1 VNNMN
6 TLFQANKAIVY
17 FTIMALVLL
26 FVGLNQSWALAL
38 GIINMSL
45 ISAIMALGVNI
56 QWGYA
61 GLMNVGIMG
70 FAALGGVSV
79 VLIAQQPVTEAV
91 DAGGIKMLIALIM
104 GAATITAGILLNR
117 RGVNKWLIAA
127 IVVTGYLFTRYY
139 FSEAADIIEKVDPA
153 ITGYLGG
160 FGLPIAFSWIVG
172 GVIAAG
178 AAWWVGKIT
187 LGLRTD
193 YLAIATL
200 GISEIILYVIKNE
213 DWFVR
218 GLKNVYGLP
227 RPVPYEVDMQQ
238 SEWFQNVVTWIHK
251 SELQLLSQTE
261 QIDKLSDYV
270 REAAV
275 VFVKLCYSGL
285 FIAILVALI
294 VLSNLAL
301 NSPWGRKVRA
311 IRDNEV
317 AASAM
322 GKDIKRQHLQIFV
335 LGSAIVGIAGA
346 LLVTYDGIFI
356 PTAYLPLRFT
366 FLIWVMVILGGSG
379 NNMGSVLGAFI
390 IWFIWIQS
398 GPMGLWF
405 VEMLSNNM
413 SEGSTSLEF
422 IEDRVHYLR
431 LVFMGSIL
439 LLIMR
444 FSPSGLLPE
453 KNKELQFCCKWLL
466 H

>member
-1 VNNMN
+1 MSNFNNVWQSYK
-6 TLFQANKAIVY
+6 TIIS
-17 FTIMALVLL
+17 FTIMGLVLL
-26 FVGLNQSWALAL
+26 FVGLNQSWALVL
-38 GIINMSL
+38 GIINLSL

-61 GLMNVGIMG
+61 GLFNVGIMG

-79 VLIAQQPVTEAV
+79 VLISQQPVAEAI
-91 DAGGIKMLIALIM
+91 DAGGLKMLFALAL
-104 GAATITAGILLNR
+104 GAITIVTGVVLNKK
-117 RGVNKWLIAA
+117 GFNKWLIAT
-127 IVVTGYLFTRYY
+127 IVVIGYLFTRHY
-139 FSEAADIIEKVDPA
+139 FSEAADVIEKVDPA

-160 FGLPIAFSWIVG
+160 FGLPVAFSWVVG
-172 GVIAAG
+172 GLAAAG
-178 AAWWVGKIT
+178 AAWWIGKIT

-200 GISEIILYVIKNE
+200 GISEIILYVFKNE
-213 DWFVR
+213 DWLVR

-227 RPVPYEVDMQQ
+227 RPVPYEVDMQK
-238 SEWFQNVVTWIHK
+238 SEWLQNLVAWIHK
-251 SELQLLSQTE
+251 SELQLLTQSE
-261 QIDKLSDYV
+261 QIVKLGDYV

-285 FIAILVALI
+285 FIAILVAFI
-294 VLSNLAL
+294 ILSNLAL

-322 GKDIKRQHLQIFV
+322 GKNITRQHLQIFV
-335 LGSAIVGIAGA
+335 IGSAIVGVAGA

-356 PTAYLPLRFT
+356 PTAYQPLRFT

-398 GPMGLWF
+398 GPMGLWV
-405 VEMLSNNM
+405 VEMLGNSM
-413 SEGSTSLEF
+413 QEGSAPLEF

-431 LVFMGSIL
+431 LVFMGTIL

-444 FSPSGLLPE
+444 FSPGGILPE
-453 KNKELQFCCKWLL
+453 KNKEL
-466 H
+466 

>member
-1 VNNMN
+1 MNNI
-6 TLFQANKAIVY
+6 TAIWEANKAIAS
-17 FTIMALVLL
+17 FAIMGLILL
-26 FVGLNQSWALAL
+26 FVGMNQSWALAL
-38 GIINMSL
+38 GIFNMSL

-61 GLMNVGIMG
+61 GLFNVGIMG

-79 VLIAQQPVTEAV
+79 VLIAQQPVTEAI
-91 DAGGIKMLIALIM
+91 DAGGMKMFLSLVI
-104 GAATITAGILLNR
+104 GAVTIITGVLLNR
-117 RGVNKWLIAA
+117 RGVNKWLTAA
-127 IVVTGYLFTRYY
+127 VVIIGYLITRYY
-139 FSEAADIIEKVDPA
+139 FSEAADLIEKVDPA

-160 FGLPIAFSWIVG
+160 FGLPVAFSWVVG
-172 GVIAAG
+172 GLAAAG
-178 AAWWVGKIT
+178 AAWWIGKIT

-238 SEWFQNVVTWIHK
+238 SEWFQNIIAWLHK
-251 SELQLLSQTE
+251 SELQLLTQSE
-261 QIDKLSDYV
+261 QIDQLGDYV

-285 FIAILVALI
+285 FIAILGAFI
-294 VLSNLAL
+294 ILSNLAL

-335 LGSAIVGIAGA
+335 IGSAIVGVAGA

-356 PTAYLPLRFT
+356 PTAYQPLRFT

-379 NNMGSVLGAFI
+379 NNLGSVLGAFI
-390 IWFIWIQS
+390 IWFIWIQA
-398 GPMGLWF
+398 GPMGLWV
-405 VEMLSNNM
+405 VEMLGNNM
-413 SEGSTSLEF
+413 QEGSALLEF

-431 LVFMGSIL
+431 LVFMGTIL

-444 FSPSGLLPE
+444 FSPGGILPE
-453 KNKELQFCCKWLL
+453 KNKEL
-466 H
+466 

>member
-1 VNNMN
+1 MNNMN
-6 TLFQANKAIVY
+6 TLFQANKAIFY

-431 LVFMGSIL
+431 LVFMGTIL

-453 KNKELQFCCKWLL
+453 KNKEL
-466 H
+466 

>member
-1 VNNMN
+1 MNNLN
-6 TLFQANKAIVY
+6 TILQANKAIAY
-17 FTIMALVLL
+17 FAIMAFILL

-61 GLMNVGIMG
+61 GLFNVGIMG

-79 VLIAQQPVTEAV
+79 VLIAQQPVTEAIDV
-91 DAGGIKMLIALIM
+91 GGMKMLIALIF
-104 GAATITAGILLNR
+104 GAVTIAAGILLNR
-117 RGVNKWLIAA
+117 RGVNQWLTTL
-127 IVVTGYLFTRYY
+127 IVVIGYLITRHY
-139 FSEAADIIEKVDPA
+139 FSEASDLIEKVDPA

-160 FGLPIAFSWIVG
+160 FGLPVAFSWVVG
-172 GVIAAG
+172 GFAAAIAA
-178 AAWWVGKIT
+178 WLIGKIT

-227 RPVPYEVDMQQ
+227 RPVPYEVDMQK
-238 SEWFQNVVTWIHK
+238 SEWLQNIVAWIHR
-251 SELQLLSQTE
+251 SELQLLSHTD
-261 QIDKLSDYV
+261 QIDKLGDYV
-270 REAAV
+270 RSASV
-275 VFVKLCYSGL
+275 VFVKLSYSGL
-285 FIAILVALI
+285 ILLILVAFIL
-294 VLSNLAL
+294 LSNLAL

-322 GKDIKRQHLQIFV
+322 GKNIKRQHLQIFV
-335 LGSAIVGIAGA
+335 LGSAIVGVAGA

-356 PTAYLPLRFT
+356 PTAYQPLRFT

-379 NNMGSVLGAFI
+379 NNLGSVLGAFI

-398 GPMGLWF
+398 GPMGLWV
-405 VEMLSNNM
+405 VEMLGNYIQ
-413 SEGSTSLEF
+413 EGNTSLEF

-431 LVFMGSIL
+431 LVFMGTIL

-444 FSPSGLLPE
+444 FSPGGILPE
-453 KNKELQFCCKWLL
+453 KNKEL
-466 H
+466 

>member
-1 VNNMN
+1 MNNI
-6 TLFQANKAIVY
+6 TAIWEANKAIAS
-17 FTIMALVLL
+17 FAIMGLILL
-26 FVGLNQSWALAL
+26 FVGMNQSWALAL
-38 GIINMSL
+38 GIFNMSL

-61 GLMNVGIMG
+61 GLFNVGIMG

-79 VLIAQQPVTEAV
+79 VLIAQQPVTEAI
-91 DAGGIKMLIALIM
+91 DAGGMKMFLSLVI
-104 GAATITAGILLNR
+104 GAVTVITGVLLNR
-117 RGVNKWLIAA
+117 RGVNKWLTAL
-127 IVVTGYLFTRYY
+127 VVIIGYLITRYY
-139 FSEAADIIEKVDPA
+139 FSEAAELIEKVDPA

-160 FGLPIAFSWIVG
+160 FGLPVAFSWVVG
-172 GVIAAG
+172 GLAAAG
-178 AAWWVGKIT
+178 AAWWIGKIT

-238 SEWFQNVVTWIHK
+238 SEWFQNIIAWLHK
-251 SELQLLSQTE
+251 SELQLLTQSE
-261 QIDKLSDYV
+261 QIDQLGDYV

-285 FIAILVALI
+285 FIAILGAFI
-294 VLSNLAL
+294 ILSNLAL

-335 LGSAIVGIAGA
+335 IGSAIVGVAGA

-356 PTAYLPLRFT
+356 PTAYQPLRFT

-379 NNMGSVLGAFI
+379 NNLGSVLGAFI
-390 IWFIWIQS
+390 IWFIWIQA
-398 GPMGLWF
+398 GPMGLWV
-405 VEMLSNNM
+405 VEMLGNNM
-413 SEGSTSLEF
+413 QEGSALLEF

-431 LVFMGSIL
+431 LVFMGTIL

-444 FSPSGLLPE
+444 FSPGGILPE
-453 KNKELQFCCKWLL
+453 KNKEL
-466 H
+466 

>member
-1 VNNMN
+1 MNNI
-6 TLFQANKAIVY
+6 TAIWEANKAIAS
-17 FTIMALVLL
+17 FAIMGLILL
-26 FVGLNQSWALAL
+26 FVGMNQSWALAL
-38 GIINMSL
+38 GIFNMSL

-61 GLMNVGIMG
+61 GLFNVGIMG

-79 VLIAQQPVTEAV
+79 VLIAQQPVTEAI
-91 DAGGIKMLIALIM
+91 DAGGMKMFLSLVI
-104 GAATITAGILLNR
+104 GAVTVITGVLLNR
-117 RGVNKWLIAA
+117 RGVNKWLTAA
-127 IVVTGYLFTRYY
+127 VVIIGYLITRYY
-139 FSEAADIIEKVDPA
+139 FSEAADLIEKVDPA

-160 FGLPIAFSWIVG
+160 FGLPVAFSWVVG
-172 GVIAAG
+172 GLAAAG
-178 AAWWVGKIT
+178 AAWWIGKIT

-238 SEWFQNVVTWIHK
+238 SEWFQNIIAWLHK
-251 SELQLLSQTE
+251 SELQLLTQSE
-261 QIDKLSDYV
+261 QIDQLGDYV

-285 FIAILVALI
+285 FIAILGAFI
-294 VLSNLAL
+294 ILSNLAL

-335 LGSAIVGIAGA
+335 IGSAIVGVAGA

-356 PTAYLPLRFT
+356 PTAYQPLRFT

-379 NNMGSVLGAFI
+379 NNLGSVLGAFI
-390 IWFIWIQS
+390 IWFIWIQA
-398 GPMGLWF
+398 GPMGLWV
-405 VEMLSNNM
+405 VEMLGNNM
-413 SEGSTSLEF
+413 QEGSALLEF

-431 LVFMGSIL
+431 LVFMGTIL

-444 FSPSGLLPE
+444 FSPGGILPE
-453 KNKELQFCCKWLL
+453 KNKEL
-466 H
+466 

>member
-1 VNNMN
+1 MNNLN
-6 TLFQANKAIVY
+6 TILQANKAIAY
-17 FTIMALVLL
+17 FAIMAFILL

-61 GLMNVGIMG
+61 GLFNVGIMG

-79 VLIAQQPVTEAV
+79 VLIAQQPVTEAIDV
-91 DAGGIKMLIALIM
+91 GGMKMLIALIF
-104 GAATITAGILLNR
+104 GAVTIAAGILLNR
-117 RGVNKWLIAA
+117 RGVNQWLTTL
-127 IVVTGYLFTRYY
+127 IVVIGYLITRHY
-139 FSEAADIIEKVDPA
+139 FSEASDLIEKVDPA

-160 FGLPIAFSWIVG
+160 FGLPVAFSWVVG
-172 GVIAAG
+172 GFAAAIAA
-178 AAWWVGKIT
+178 WLIGKIT

-227 RPVPYEVDMQQ
+227 RPVPYEVDMQK
-238 SEWFQNVVTWIHK
+238 SEWLQNIVAWIHK
-251 SELQLLSQTE
+251 SELQLLSQSE
-261 QIDKLSDYV
+261 QIVRLGDYV
-270 REAAV
+270 RESAV

-285 FIAILVALI
+285 FISILVAFI

-335 LGSAIVGIAGA
+335 LGSAIVGVAGA

-356 PTAYLPLRFT
+356 PTAYQPLRFT

-405 VEMLSNNM
+405 VDMLSNNM
-413 SEGSTSLEF
+413 QEGSTSLEF

-431 LVFMGSIL
+431 LVFMGAIL

-444 FSPSGLLPE
+444 FSPGGLLPE
-453 KNKELQFCCKWLL
+453 KNKEL
-466 H
+466 

>member
-1 VNNMN
+1 MNNMN

-139 FSEAADIIEKVDPA
+139 FSEAADIIEKVDPV

-431 LVFMGSIL
+431 LVFMGGIL

-453 KNKELQFCCKWLL
+453 KNKEL
-466 H
+466 